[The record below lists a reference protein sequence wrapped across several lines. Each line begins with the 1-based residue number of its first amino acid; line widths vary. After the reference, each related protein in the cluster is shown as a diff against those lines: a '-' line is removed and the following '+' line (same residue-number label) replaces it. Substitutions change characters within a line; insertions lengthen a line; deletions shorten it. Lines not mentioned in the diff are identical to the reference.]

1 MVDECASL
9 EKEVHQA
16 LSKYRVKV
24 EWFQCDKTFIINK
37 IEELVDARKEQAV
50 AEQKVS

>member
-1 MVDECASL
+1 MVDDCATL

-16 LSKYRVKV
+16 LSKYRVKG

-37 IEELVDARKEQAV
+37 ILELVDAREEQAV
-50 AEQKVS
+50 AKQKVS